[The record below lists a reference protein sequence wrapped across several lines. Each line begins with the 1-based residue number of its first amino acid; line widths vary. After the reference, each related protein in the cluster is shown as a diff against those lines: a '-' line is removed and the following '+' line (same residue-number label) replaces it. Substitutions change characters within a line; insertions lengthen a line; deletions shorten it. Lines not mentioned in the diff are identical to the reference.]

1 MPGHHVIVFAHHA
14 CKCCQT
20 TRSGPSIRL
29 RQKCITV
36 HVCLSICFCVHV
48 CVCVCVS
55 HSRWCLQDIT
65 NLKDFFEVNLELT
78 KPGSPIAIHDVEEAI
93 VSRGHI
99 LPPAMISQC
108 KITHSL
114 IGEGSVLRVRLA
126 PLDHNRPYHINCV
139 THYAPVPDHTRPYHI
154 TAALTALLSIS
165 QDTNVPIISQHHSQ
179 CSCQCP

>member
-1 MPGHHVIVFAHHA
+1 MYLLPADKVRPKHQRKA
-14 CKCCQT
+14 KN
-20 TRSGPSIRL
+20 S
-29 RQKCITV
+29 
-36 HVCLSICFCVHV
+36 CLCVSV
-48 CVCVCVS
+48 CVRVRVS
-55 HSRWCLQDIT
+55 HSKRCLQDIT

-126 PLDHNRPYHINCV
+126 PLDHDHPY
-139 THYAPVPDHTRPYHI
+139 RI
-154 TAALTALLSIS
+154 TASLTVLLSIS
-165 QDTNVPIISQHHSQ
+165 LTTNVPMISLHHSPR
-179 CSCQCP
+179 SCQHP